1 MRNYYQVP
9 FMATC
14 PAATADLAF
23 IMMSQQTNRRIT
35 MSRTQTLSLN
45 IFMLGVFLLAIAMVA
60 SSSSLAVAASMHD
73 RGFVDVVKKAKP
85 AVVHIRVEKNVEQ
98 SGSFHGQQYDEMFNN
113 PFFER
118 FFGPQFRQQNPN
130 SPRRERKQQGQGS
143 GFIISKDG
151 YILTNNHVVEGADK
165 ISVMLSDERKFTAE
179 LIGADPQSDVAL
191 IKIQDG
197 GKLPTLPLG
206 DSDALEDGEWVIAIG
221 NPFGL
226 SQTVT
231 VGVVSATGRS
241 SVGINEYEN
250 FIQTDAAINPG
261 NSGGPLLNIDG
272 EVIGINS
279 ALFSRTGG
287 YMGIGFSIPINMVKA
302 IQSQLKNEGKVTR
315 GWLGVVIQNVDENLA
330 RSFGLDKA
338 EGILVSEVQ
347 PGSPAE
353 DADVQQGDVI
363 LKLNDN
369 KLVDVADLR
378 NRVALLLPNSVGK
391 LEIIRDGKKKT
402 IDVHIGERPGDPRQL
417 GSSDSGKSSI
427 EQFGLAFQD
436 LTPELAERLGYEQK
450 EGVIVSQVEPGSPA
464 SSAGMRPGQ
473 LVEEV
478 NKQIVKNV
486 KELKRAIANS
496 DDKKRILLRVRS
508 GNFSQYVVLI
518 AE

>member
-1 MRNYYQVP
+1 M
-9 FMATC
+9 
-14 PAATADLAF
+14 
-23 IMMSQQTNRRIT
+23 
-35 MSRTQTLSLN
+35 
-45 IFMLGVFLLAIAMVA
+45 FLLTMTLLVSNTSAG
-60 SSSSLAVAASMHD
+60 AASLQD
-73 RGFVDVVKKAKP
+73 KGFVEVVKKAKP
-85 AVVHIRVEKNVEQ
+85 AVVHIRVEKSVGGTSQ
-98 SGSFHGQQYDEMFNN
+98 SEQYDEMFNN

-118 FFGPQFRQQNPN
+118 FFGPQYRQNPN
-130 SPRRERKQQGQGS
+130 TPQRQHKQQAQGS
-143 GFIISKDG
+143 GFIINKDG
-151 YILTNNHVVEGADK
+151 DILTNNHVVEGAEK
-165 ISVMLSDERKFTAE
+165 ITVILSDEREFKAE
-179 LIGADPQSDVAL
+179 LIGTDPQSDVAL

-197 GKLPTLPLG
+197 GNLPTLPLG
-206 DSDALEDGEWVIAIG
+206 DSEALEVGEWVIAIG

-287 YMGIGFSIPINMVKA
+287 YMGIGFAIPINMVKN
-302 IQSQLKNEGKVTR
+302 IQAQLKDSGKVTR

-330 RSFGLDKA
+330 KSFGLSHA

-347 PGSPAE
+347 AESPAAKGGIE
-353 DADVQQGDVI
+353 QGDVI
-363 LKLNDN
+363 LKLNGT
-369 KLVDVADLR
+369 KLTDVADLR
-378 NRVALLLPNSVGK
+378 NRVALLRPDAVATLD
-391 LEIIRDGKKKT
+391 IIRNGKEKSIK
-402 IDVHIGERPGDPRQL
+402 IDIGERPTDPAKIAR
-417 GSSDSGKSSI
+417 DSKESNSL

-436 LTPELAERLGYEQK
+436 LTPELAERLGYADNT
-450 EGVIVSQVEPGSPA
+450 GVVVSQVEPGSPA

-473 LVEEV
+473 LIEEI
-478 NKQIVKNV
+478 NQQRIHN
-486 KELKRAIANS
+486 LKDLQREISRSA
-496 DDKKRILLRVRS
+496 DPKRLLLRVRS